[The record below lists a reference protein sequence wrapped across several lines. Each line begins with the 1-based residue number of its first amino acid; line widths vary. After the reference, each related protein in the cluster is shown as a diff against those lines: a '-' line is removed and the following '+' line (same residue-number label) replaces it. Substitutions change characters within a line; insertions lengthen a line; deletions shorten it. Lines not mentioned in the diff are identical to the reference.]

1 MSSLNDVFID
11 NVLKLFK
18 KKNIISHEIDSV
30 QERSPLDEIDNF
42 YIDEIINHI
51 SNISGLL
58 KTHTNISIE
67 ILKLLNYDMSL
78 FELFQQL
85 SESIMVENY
94 NACSMLKKEIV
105 SKVSTINL

>member
-1 MSSLNDVFID
+1 MSSLNDNFID
-11 NVLKLFK
+11 NILDLFK
-18 KKNIISHEIDSV
+18 KKNTISYEIDSV
-30 QERSPLDEIDNF
+30 QERSPLGEMDNF
-42 YIDEIINHI
+42 YIDEILNHI
-51 SNISGLL
+51 SNVSGLL

-105 SKVSTINL
+105 SKISIINR